1 MSSDVPSESPNNVE
15 PPSES
20 ANPRFDTPNETGM
33 PDTPDTSIKK
43 RRFPLLIAA
52 VLVGLVYTQSHLIN
66 TFCRPAPEQ
75 HAKIG
80 VQAPHYKVLAI
91 ENSWCVL
98 PVCKVYKVEVPR
110 MMSGDELIAIANTI
124 IQEATSR
131 ESIDALSCLFYL
143 PGTSTSPSY
152 TAGKADWAPD
162 GSSKPSHKLVVYVGT
177 ATPDPL
183 QPSLTTYDTTP

>member
-1 MSSDVPSESPNNVE
+1 MAPDVPDASPSNVQ
-15 PPSES
+15 PSAES
-20 ANPRFDTPNETGM
+20 ATPQSDEPNAGRV

-52 VLVGLVYTQSHLIN
+52 VLVGLVYTQSHLIS
-66 TFCRPAPEQ
+66 TFCRPAPER
-75 HAKIG
+75 HAKSG

-91 ENSWCVL
+91 ENSGCAL

-110 MMSGDELIAIANTI
+110 MMSGDELIAIANKI

-152 TAGKADWAPD
+152 TAGKTDWAPD
-162 GSSKPSHKLVVYVGT
+162 GSSKPSHKLVVYVGP
-177 ATPDPL
+177 AKPDPL